1 MLTAKAPAGGV
12 VSGKGVKIGDMF
24 GIPAITAA
32 EGDDFEMAVE
42 GVFELPKAAVA
53 IGEKVKVYWLTANG
67 HVTTVA
73 SGNTLIGHATD
84 ARADADTT
92 VRVRLSQ

>member
-1 MLTAKAPAGGV
+1 MRNFIQEGRMLTAKAPAGGV

-42 GVFELPKAAVA
+42 GVF
-53 IGEKVKVYWLTANG
+53 
-67 HVTTVA
+67 A
-73 SGNTLIGHATD
+73 SESRCRHRRKGQGLL
-84 ARADADTT
+84 ADSKRPRHHG
-92 VRVRLSQ
+92 RVR